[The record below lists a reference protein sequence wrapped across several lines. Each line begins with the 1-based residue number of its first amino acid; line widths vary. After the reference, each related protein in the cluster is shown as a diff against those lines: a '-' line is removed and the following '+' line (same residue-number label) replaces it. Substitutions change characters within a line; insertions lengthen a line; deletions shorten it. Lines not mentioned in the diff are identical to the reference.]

1 MQVIRSKDLKYIA
14 ASHEDQDNP
23 GVWKKILFKKD
34 ELVDGRIQM
43 INWAKLP
50 VGKTFQAH
58 FHEDMDE
65 VFIILNGK
73 TSIRINDEE
82 DNLEKGDAVVIPMK
96 HVHQMTNTC
105 AEDVEYVVIGISRG
119 LNGKTINTV

>member
-96 HVHQMTNTC
+96 HV
-105 AEDVEYVVIGISRG
+105 R
-119 LNGKTINTV
+119 